1 LRILVPMSNLRAFTE
16 EWEFL
21 LAALPSVD
29 LEKSL
34 RESGGYRRRRAVR
47 SAETLL
53 RLALVYGFCGLSL
66 RQTAAWADAQEVA
79 KLSDV
84 ALLKRLRSCSDW
96 LSHLLGAKLAERAQM
111 VPRPD
116 SSLRLRL
123 MDATS
128 IAVPGRK
135 GTGWRVHVGFG
146 LNQLVIDHIDL
157 TGSEGGETFCRF
169 PLRRE
174 DLVLGDRGYAHRRGL
189 AAVCQAGGNFLIRL
203 NWSNVPLQD
212 LEGKSFDLFKALR
225 QIPGLQVAEYRVQTA
240 PQASEKIAA
249 LPARLIAVRKS
260 PAAAEK
266 ERQKIL
272 REAAKKKRKADPR
285 SLEAAEYTIVLT
297 SMGEEQLPAAE
308 ALELYRFRWQIEM
321 AFKRLKGLLG
331 LGHLSAKDS
340 HLARSALYAK
350 LLAALL
356 LEDLTGKFL
365 SFSPWGFPLPGPPA
379 ESVANPPSAARCD
392 GPCDFGCPDT
402 PRVDPESLSTVP
414 LLL

>member
-1 LRILVPMSNLRAFTE
+1 MSDLRTFTE

-21 LAALPSVD
+21 RDALPAVD

-34 RESGGYRRRRAVR
+34 RETGGSQRKRAVR

-66 RQTAAWADAQEVA
+66 RQTAAWAHVQEVA
-79 KLSDV
+79 VLSDV
-84 ALLKRLRSCSDW
+84 ALLKRLRSCCDW
-96 LSHLLGAKLAERAQM
+96 LSYLLGAKLAERAQM
-111 VPRPD
+111 APRPE

-123 MDATS
+123 VDATS
-128 IAVPGRK
+128 IRVPGRQ
-135 GTGWRVHVGFG
+135 GTGWRVHVGLG
-146 LNQLVIDHIDL
+146 LSQLAIDHIDV

-169 PLRRE
+169 PLQSQ

-189 AAVCQAGGNFLIRL
+189 ISVRNAGGHFLVRL

-212 LEGKSFDLFKALR
+212 EHGERFDLFQALR
-225 QIPGLQVAEYRVQTA
+225 QLPTGQAAEFRVQTA
-240 PQASEKIAA
+240 PHEASKIAA

-260 PAAAEK
+260 AAAAEK

-272 REAAKKKRKADPR
+272 REAARKKRKADAR

-297 SMGEEQLPAAE
+297 SMGKEQLPAAE

-321 AFKRLKGLLG
+321 VFKRLKGLLG
-331 LGHLSAKDS
+331 LDHLAAKDS

-365 SFSPWGFPLPGPPA
+365 SFSPWGFPLPKPPA
-379 ESVANPPSAARCD
+379 QPLANPTSSARSD
-392 GPCDFGCPDT
+392 GPCHLGCA
-402 PRVDPESLSTVP
+402 EA
-414 LLL
+414 

>member
-1 LRILVPMSNLRAFTE
+1 MSDLEAFTE

-21 LAALPSVD
+21 LAALPAVD

-34 RESGGYRRRRAVR
+34 REAGGYKRRRAVR

-66 RQTAAWADAQEVA
+66 RQTAAWAHTQEIA
-79 KLSDV
+79 ELSDV
-84 ALLKRLRSCSDW
+84 ALLKRLRSCWNW
-96 LSHLLGAKLAERAQM
+96 LSYLLGAKLAERAQM
-111 VPRPD
+111 APRPG

-128 IAVPGRK
+128 IRVPGRK
-135 GTGWRVHVGFG
+135 GVGWRVHVGLG
-146 LNQLVIDHIDL
+146 LSQLAIDHIDL
-157 TGSEGGETFCRF
+157 TGPEGGETFCRF
-169 PLRRE
+169 PLQSE
-174 DLVLGDRGYAHRRGL
+174 DLVMGDRGYAHRRGL
-189 AAVCQAGGNFLIRL
+189 AWVREAGGHFLVRL

-212 LEGKSFDLFKALR
+212 EHGGPFDLFQALR
-225 QIPGLQVAEYRVQTA
+225 QIRGSQVAEYRVQTV
-240 PQASEKIAA
+240 PQESEKIAA

-260 PAAAEK
+260 AAAAEK

-272 REAAKKKRKADPR
+272 REAARKKRKADPR
-285 SLEAAEYTIVLT
+285 SLEAAEYTFVLT

-331 LGHLSAKDS
+331 LDQLLAQDS
-340 HLARSALYAK
+340 NLARSALYAK

-379 ESVANPPSAARCD
+379 QPLANPTSAARRD
-392 GPCDFGCPDT
+392 GPRDLGCA
-402 PRVDPESLSTVP
+402 EA
-414 LLL
+414 